1 MAYDLT
7 RSMQVLERT
16 PRVLESLLSGLDDEW
31 TTRNEGNDTWSP
43 FDVMGHLIHGERT
56 DWLTRLRI
64 ILGDGPDKRF
74 APFDRFAQFEESRGK
89 SLADLLEEFAALR
102 AAGLR
107 DLRALELSDADLDR
121 TGIHPKF
128 GTVTARQLLATWVA
142 HDLDHIVQISRVM
155 AHQLHDDVGPWIE
168 FLRIVRDRPV

>member
-1 MAYDLT
+1 
-7 RSMQVLERT
+7 
-16 PRVLESLLSGLDDEW
+16 
-31 TTRNEGNDTWSP
+31 
-43 FDVMGHLIHGERT
+43 MGHLIHGERT